1 MGAMNAFGKVLND
14 YQVLVV
20 GEVPQVAVQMIAAAL
35 RPPPPAAAK

>member
-20 GEVPQVAVQMIAAAL
+20 GEAPQAAVQMIASAL
-35 RPPPPAAAK
+35 RSPE